1 MCEDGRAALHR
12 PLRPRRLSVGG
23 PNRFVADRSPQQTVP
38 AVRRTTLLL
47 LVSFGLLFGVGGV
60 VARSSLDDRG
70 TASDRRTGTEQAD
83 AAYIAAVYR
92 GCGGN
97 EECVKSRIEGM
108 VNADPIG
115 SVEAVLEMFEGQAV
129 AHVGCHWAM
138 HLVGQIL
145 KPRTLAGERFELGRL
160 WLSCNAAPLHG
171 AYESLDIEGDP
182 AVAGKKAFDLC
193 YDSGFDATVLGH
205 CFHPIGHTLLLNLPA
220 DEGGDYLE
228 AAETACVEGAW
239 ANRDRFADVKPGEP
253 AGNVAGNMLA
263 CLGGAHMG
271 YRDNVARQV
280 GESSDTEG
288 ATWEDVLPQCH
299 HSLLPYGCITLY
311 FDDLLYHK
319 EEASTRRAIDLLRWC
334 NERSTGAGDSCPYF
348 FGLSL
353 VGSYQEPMSS
363 RLLQVCMDA
372 APAGDRVRN
381 ACMRGVL
388 DELDTEISS
397 REPVEQ
403 EFCGVLEKTPGAGAT
418 CEDILEFSMTYPRI
432 LPLQE
437 LVTAR
442 DAALTERPS
451 RIQG

>member
-1 MCEDGRAALHR
+1 
-12 PLRPRRLSVGG
+12 
-23 PNRFVADRSPQQTVP
+23 
-38 AVRRTTLLL
+38 VRRTTLLL
-47 LVSFGLLFGVGGV
+47 LVLAGLLSGVGGV
-60 VARSSLDDRG
+60 VARNSVGDKG
-70 TASDRRTGTEQAD
+70 TTPYRRTDTEQAD

-97 EECVKSRIEGM
+97 EECVKSRIENM
-108 VNADPIG
+108 VNADPLG
-115 SVEAVLEMFEGQAV
+115 SVEAVLKMFEGQAV
-129 AHVGCHWAM
+129 AHVGCHWEM
-138 HLVGQIL
+138 HLIGQIL

-182 AVAGKKAFDLC
+182 AVAGRKAFDLC
-193 YDSGFDATVLGH
+193 YDSGFDDTVLGH

-220 DEGGDYLE
+220 DEGGRYLE
-228 AAETACVEGAW
+228 AVETACIEGAW
-239 ANRDRFADVKPGEP
+239 ANLSRFSGGASNVGGPVV
-253 AGNVAGNMLA
+253 NVAGNMLA

-280 GESSDTEG
+280 GESSDKEG

-299 HSLLPYGCITLY
+299 YSLLPYGCITLY

-319 EEASTRRAIDLLRWC
+319 EEASTRRVLDLLRWC

-372 APAGDRVRN
+372 APAGDRVRV

-403 EFCGVLEKTPGAGAT
+403 EFCRILEETPGTGVA
-418 CEDILEFSMTYPRI
+418 CEDILEFSMVYPRV
-432 LPLQE
+432 LPLQD

-442 DAALTERPS
+442 DAALADKPTL
-451 RIQG
+451 IQG